1 VIDSL
6 LGPIEILLELGRAPL
21 SAGDFLK
28 YVDRGLY
35 AGGAFYRTVRPDD
48 DTNPIKIDVVQGGLT
63 DDGKYLDPI
72 PHEPTSFT
80 GLRHR
85 DGTISIARD
94 AVGTGTAGA
103 FFVCIGD
110 QPALDFGGKRNPD
123 GQGFAAF
130 GQVTNGMKLIREI
143 WSSKTQG
150 PPGSL
155 EGELIA
161 SPVQILGARRVNQPS
176 AVGKAFMNGMAAILL
191 SAVAVATT
199 GIARAEV
206 SEPDSLARPCAAH
219 GDRPRFVGH
228 RPYLRQIGRRH
239 RVRHDLR
246 PGRRRLPADRA

>member
-1 VIDSL
+1 MRDSAAAPQSDRADRWSRRSVMSGLTALGIAQFSSRSRAADVGGDRFCKVAIDTA
-6 LGPIEILLELGRAPL
+6 LGPIGILLELGRAPL

-72 PHEPTSFT
+72 AHEPTSLT

-85 DGTISIARD
+85 NGTISIARD

-110 QPALDFGGKRNPD
+110 QPELDFGGKRNPD

-150 PPGSL
+150 PPGSS

-161 SPVQILGARRVNQPS
+161 SPVKILGARRV
-176 AVGKAFMNGMAAILL
+176 
-191 SAVAVATT
+191 
-199 GIARAEV
+199 
-206 SEPDSLARPCAAH
+206 
-219 GDRPRFVGH
+219 
-228 RPYLRQIGRRH
+228 
-239 RVRHDLR
+239 
-246 PGRRRLPADRA
+246 

>member
-1 VIDSL
+1 MKASADRWSRRGVMSGLTALGIALVSGRSEAADVGADRACSVVMDTA
-6 LGPIEILLELGRAPL
+6 LGPIEVLLELVRAPQ

-48 DTNPIKIDVVQGGLT
+48 DPNPVKIEVVQGGLT

-72 PHEPTSFT
+72 AHEPTSLT

-85 DGTISIARD
+85 NGTISIARD

-110 QPALDFGGKRNPD
+110 QPELDFGGRRNPD

-150 PPGSL
+150 PPGSS

-161 SPVQILGARRVNQPS
+161 SPVKILGARRV
-176 AVGKAFMNGMAAILL
+176 
-191 SAVAVATT
+191 
-199 GIARAEV
+199 
-206 SEPDSLARPCAAH
+206 
-219 GDRPRFVGH
+219 
-228 RPYLRQIGRRH
+228 
-239 RVRHDLR
+239 
-246 PGRRRLPADRA
+246 